1 MSYAV
6 SQVVKAVVAQ
16 PSQILNA
23 LGLVAVELYILGN
36 VYDSA
41 EKIIEESGG
50 KENPYATT
58 SWEIPLII
66 TAIYLV
72 GVVFLGQKYFA
83 NRSPMN
89 VEGYMLVYNFYQTVF
104 NIWSVASFAQEIYR
118 RGLPFAGTLYK
129 PGREEAKLGFI
140 IYCHYQNKFIEL
152 LDTVFMVVRKKNDQ
166 VSFLHVWHHT
176 IMSWSWLAVLW
187 VNPGGDA
194 YFGSLLNSFIHV
206 VMYSY
211 YLLSALKL
219 PCPWKKYVTM
229 MQLTQF
235 AVIFV
240 QGWYAIYLGS
250 TPTALVLLQQ
260 FVMVNMLVLFG
271 KFYADSY
278 SSKGKKKA
286 TPSSDGSGQAD
297 PFTKKQE

>member
-1 MSYAV
+1 MAYAMN
-6 SQVVKAVVAQ
+6 QIVKAVTAQ

-23 LGLVAVELYILGN
+23 LGFVAIELYIVGR
-36 VYDSA
+36 VYDSS
-41 EKIIEESGG
+41 EEIIEST
-50 KENPYATT
+50 KENPVNPYAST
-58 SWEIPLII
+58 SVYYPAVI
-66 TAIYLV
+66 TFLYLFV
-72 GVVFLGQKYFA
+72 VVFLGQKFFA
-83 NRSPMN
+83 KRQPLN

-104 NIWSVASFAQEIYR
+104 NIWAVVGFLQEIYR
-118 RGLPFAGTLYK
+118 RRLPFAGTWYK
-129 PGREEAKLGFI
+129 PGRDEARLGFL

-187 VNPGGDA
+187 TNPGGDA
-194 YFGSLLNSFIHV
+194 YFGSLMNSFIHV

-229 MQLTQF
+229 LQLGQF
-235 AVIFV
+235 SVIFV

-250 TPTALVLLQQ
+250 TPTWLTLLQQ

-271 KFYADSY
+271 KFYMESY
-278 SSKGKKKA
+278 ASKKKSKTEA
-286 TPSSDGSGQAD
+286 TV
-297 PFTKKQE
+297 KKEE

>member
-6 SQVVKAVVAQ
+6 NQVVKAVMAH

-23 LGLVAVELYILGN
+23 LGLVAIELYILAE
-36 VYDSA
+36 VHDSA
-41 EKIIEESGG
+41 EDIIAKSDG
-50 KENPYATT
+50 KENPYAST
-58 SWEIPLII
+58 SWEVTALM
-66 TAIYLV
+66 TAIYLI

-83 NRSPMN
+83 KREPLN

-104 NIWSVASFAQEIYR
+104 NIWAVVGFIREIFR
-118 RGLPFAGTLYK
+118 RGLPFAGTVYH
-129 PGREEAKLGFI
+129 PGRDEARLGFL
-140 IYCHYQNKFIEL
+140 IYAHYQNKFIEL
-152 LDTVFMVVRKKNDQ
+152 LDTLFMVVRKKNDQ
-166 VSFLHVWHHT
+166 VSFLHVWHHS

-187 VNPGGDA
+187 TNPGGDA
-194 YFGSLLNSFIHV
+194 YFGSMLNSFIHV

-229 MQLTQF
+229 LQLAQF
-235 AVIFV
+235 SVIFV

-250 TPTALVLLQQ
+250 TPTWLTLLQQ

-271 KFYADSY
+271 KFYMESY
-278 SSKGKKKA
+278 AAAGAKKKA
-286 TPSSDGSGQAD
+286 AAASEGAKVKANKD
-297 PFTKKQE
+297 E

>member
-1 MSYAV
+1 MN
-6 SQVVKAVVAQ
+6 QVVKAVMAQ

-23 LGLVAVELYILGN
+23 LGLVAVELYILAQ
-36 VYDSA
+36 VHDSA
-41 EKIIEESGG
+41 EEIIERSEG
-50 KENPYATT
+50 KENPYAST
-58 SWEIPLII
+58 SWYVPLVI
-66 TAIYLV
+66 TIVYLA

-83 NRSPMN
+83 TRQPLN

-104 NIWSVASFAQEIYR
+104 NIWAVAGFVQEIIR
-118 RGLPFAGTLYK
+118 RGLPFAGTHYK
-129 PGREEAKLGFI
+129 PGREEARLGFL
-140 IYCHYQNKFIEL
+140 IYAHYQNKFIEL

-187 VNPGGDA
+187 TNPGGDA
-194 YFGSLLNSFIHV
+194 YFGSMLNSFIHV

-219 PCPWKKYVTM
+219 PCPWKKYVTIL
-229 MQLTQF
+229 QLGQF
-235 AVIFV
+235 SVIFV

-250 TPTALVLLQQ
+250 TPTWLTLLQQ

-271 KFYADSY
+271 KFYMQSY
-278 SSKGKKKA
+278 SLPRNKKNTLEKKA
-286 TPSSDGSGQAD
+286 D
-297 PFTKKQE
+297 

>member
-6 SQVVKAVVAQ
+6 NQVIKAVSAQ
-16 PSQILNA
+16 PSQVINA
-23 LGLVAVELYILGN
+23 LGLVAIELYILAQVN
-36 VYDSA
+36 DSA
-41 EKIIEESGG
+41 EEIILRSDG
-50 KENPYATT
+50 KENPYAST
-58 SWEIPLII
+58 SWVIPLVI

-83 NRSPMN
+83 SREPLN

-104 NIWSVASFAQEIYR
+104 NIWAVAGFISEIIR
-118 RGLPFAGTLYK
+118 RGLPFAGTHYT
-129 PGREEAKLGFI
+129 PSREEARLGFI

-166 VSFLHVWHHT
+166 VSFLHVWHHS
-176 IMSWSWLAVLW
+176 IMSWSWLAVLY

-194 YFGSLLNSFIHV
+194 YFGSMLNSFIHV

-229 MQLTQF
+229 LQLGQF
-235 AVIFV
+235 SVIFV

-250 TPTALVLLQQ
+250 TPTYLTLLQQ

-271 KFYADSY
+271 KFYVESY
-278 SSKGKKKA
+278 SSRKAKLTNADASNVAVDKKL
-286 TPSSDGSGQAD
+286 
-297 PFTKKQE
+297 E